1 MSFFRTYKKSEL
13 KIAHGAEPGEQRW
26 PFVQIGLPT
35 PVYLMQLERDVEE
48 DATIGYEI
56 LTADLAELI
65 NFSEGRYPPLRL
77 VSVDLLISM
86 PPVSRRTFHALR
98 EVWTPPDGGFFRFIV
113 DDQVTLDFNPFQG
126 RFDPATLQCIFK
138 APPAE

>member
-13 KIAHGAEPGEQRW
+13 KSAHGAEPGEQRW

-56 LTADLAELI
+56 LTADLAELV

-77 VSVDLLISM
+77 VSVDLLISI

-98 EVWTPPDGGFFRFIV
+98 EVWVPPEGGALRFIV
-113 DDQVTLDFNPFQG
+113 DDGVTLDFDPLQQG
-126 RFDPATLQCIFK
+126 IDAAALQCVFR
-138 APPAE
+138 ATEE

>member
-13 KIAHGAEPGEQRW
+13 KSVHGAEPGEQRW
-26 PFVQIGLPT
+26 PFVQVGLPT
-35 PVYLMQLERDVEE
+35 PIYLMQLERAVEE

-56 LTADLAELI
+56 LTADLAELV

-77 VSVDLLISM
+77 VSVDLLISI

-98 EVWTPPDGGFFRFIV
+98 EVWVPPQGGAYRFIV
-113 DDQVTLDFNPFQG
+113 DDQVTLDFNPLQN
-126 RFDPATLQCIFK
+126 RFDADALQCIFR
-138 APPAE
+138 APAA

>member
-13 KIAHGAEPGEQRW
+13 KSAHGAEPGEQRW

-56 LTADLAELI
+56 LTADLAELV

-77 VSVDLLISM
+77 VSVDLLISI

-98 EVWTPPDGGFFRFIV
+98 EVWVPPEGGALRFIV
-113 DDQVTLDFNPFQG
+113 DDRVTLDFDPLQQG
-126 RFDPATLQCIFK
+126 IDAAALQCVFR
-138 APPAE
+138 APEE

>member
-13 KIAHGAEPGEQRW
+13 KGTHGAEPGEQRW
-26 PFVQIGLPT
+26 PFVQIGLPA

-56 LTADLAELI
+56 LTADLAELV

-77 VSVDLLISM
+77 VSVDLLISI

-98 EVWTPPDGGFFRFIV
+98 EVWIPPEGGAFRFIV
-113 DDQVTLDFNPFQG
+113 DDQVTLDFNPLQNH
-126 RFDPATLQCIFK
+126 FDPATLQCIFK

>member
-13 KIAHGAEPGEQRW
+13 KSVHGAEPGEQRW
-26 PFVQIGLPT
+26 PFVQVGLPT
-35 PVYLMQLERDVEE
+35 PIYLMQLERAVEE

-56 LTADLAELI
+56 LTADLAELV

-77 VSVDLLISM
+77 VSVDLLISI

-98 EVWTPPDGGFFRFIV
+98 EVWVPPEGGALPLHR
-113 DDQVTLDFNPFQG
+113 
-126 RFDPATLQCIFK
+126 R
-138 APPAE
+138 